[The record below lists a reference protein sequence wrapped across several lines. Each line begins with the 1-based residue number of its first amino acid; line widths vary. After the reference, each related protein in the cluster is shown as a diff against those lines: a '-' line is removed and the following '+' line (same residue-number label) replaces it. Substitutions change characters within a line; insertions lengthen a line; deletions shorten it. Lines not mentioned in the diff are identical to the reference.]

1 MKAERGQTVL
11 LSPASAS
18 FDEFVGYE
26 ERGDKFAE
34 IVKSLGATVAEFN
47 SENAAEQTVAT
58 TQPNSVEQ
66 PVIPPES
73 ERENG
78 ETE

>member
-1 MKAERGQTVL
+1 MKAETGQTVL

-34 IVKSLGATVAEFN
+34 IVKSLGATVAELN
-47 SENAAEQTVAT
+47 GNTAEPSAIAVSKPT
-58 TQPNSVEQ
+58 EQ
-66 PVIPPES
+66 LIVPPES
-73 ERENG
+73 ELESGERE
-78 ETE
+78 